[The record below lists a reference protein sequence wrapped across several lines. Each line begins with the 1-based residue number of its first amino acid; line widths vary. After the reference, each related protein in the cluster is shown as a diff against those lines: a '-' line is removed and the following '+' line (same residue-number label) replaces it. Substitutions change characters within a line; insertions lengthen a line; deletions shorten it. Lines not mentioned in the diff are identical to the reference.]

1 MGDDSYIVRI
11 YRRDPKNN
19 RLVAGTVEEV
29 GREGKKGFG
38 SFEELRE
45 IISEAKRAGKRRSP
59 AADRPDRKGSH

>member
-29 GREGKKGFG
+29 GVEGKKGFG
-38 SFEELRE
+38 SFDELQG
-45 IISEAKRAGKRRSP
+45 ILSDGKRGGKRRP
-59 AADRPDRKGSH
+59 PGADQPESKRHS